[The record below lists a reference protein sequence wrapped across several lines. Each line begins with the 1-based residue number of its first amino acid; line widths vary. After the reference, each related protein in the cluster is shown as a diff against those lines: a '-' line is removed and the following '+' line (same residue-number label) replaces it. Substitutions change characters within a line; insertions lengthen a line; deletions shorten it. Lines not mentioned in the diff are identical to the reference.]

1 MFPEI
6 KQTEI
11 KTVREEKMMKKL
23 YFDIHRA
30 SLAPSGETNVDELNG
45 KATKVIKKAQ
55 RPALLCAG
63 AAGIQEVRYDELS
76 FDVGFSALINGH
88 YIKLI
93 GVDEEKQ
100 VEVVE
105 NVVEATEIE
114 RMLVNNDV
122 TAFAKF
128 IPNASTAEKE
138 SAVTL
143 AVEHKVTNAGIAALI
158 KKYCDVDVIKAI
170 AVKHEAEEK

>member
-1 MFPEI
+1 MAI
-6 KQTEI
+6 KI
-11 KTVREEKMMKKL
+11 KNISTCIVSLQAPGVKLNRE
-23 YFDIHRA
+23 
-30 SLAPSGETNVDELNG
+30 LAPGRTIPLTEE
-45 KATKVIKKAQ
+45 
-55 RPALLCAG
+55 
-63 AAGIQEVRYDELS
+63 EYDELS

-114 RMLVNNDV
+114 RMLVDNDV
-122 TAFAKF
+122 AAFAKF

-143 AVEHKVTNAGIAALI
+143 AVEHKVTNAGIVALI
-158 KKYCDVDVIKAI
+158 KKYCDVDVINAI

>member
-1 MFPEI
+1 MAIQI
-6 KQTEI
+6 KNISTCIVSLQAPGV
-11 KTVREEKMMKKL
+11 KFNRE
-23 YFDIHRA
+23 
-30 SLAPSGETNVDELNG
+30 LAPGRTVPL
-45 KATKVIKKAQ
+45 T
-55 RPALLCAG
+55 
-63 AAGIQEVRYDELS
+63 QEEYDELS
-76 FDVGFSALINGH
+76 YDVGFSALINGH

-143 AVEHKVTNAGIAALI
+143 AVEHKVTNAGIVALI
-158 KKYCDVDVIKAI
+158 KKYCDVDVISAI